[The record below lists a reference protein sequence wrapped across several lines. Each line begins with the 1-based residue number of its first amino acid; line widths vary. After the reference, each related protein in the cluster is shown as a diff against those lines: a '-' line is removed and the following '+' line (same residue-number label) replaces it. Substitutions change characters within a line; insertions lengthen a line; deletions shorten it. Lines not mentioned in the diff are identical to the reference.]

1 MSANNRN
8 INTLSTSNITYSKMD
23 DLRMLVK
30 LKLNITVVLS
40 SVLAYFVVAKGDIN
54 IVSLLILSLGG
65 FLVTGAANAFNQILE
80 KDYDKLMTRTADR
93 PLAAG
98 RMTISEGV
106 LIAGTMALI
115 GITLLSMFNPVAAI
129 LGTFAMVSYAFV
141 YTPMKRYTPLS
152 VWVGGI
158 PGALPVLIGTVAF
171 EGYIS
176 ITAIVLFVIQFLWQ
190 LPHFWAIGWLSYDD
204 YQKAGYKLLPV
215 KNQIRDNRIGLY
227 SVIWASFLIPVVIYS
242 LYIGLLGYLTFTVL
256 MMLTLGYIFKGW
268 KLYKEGNNE
277 QAKSLMF
284 YSFAYLP
291 LALIL
296 FIVGTSLI

>member
-1 MSANNRN
+1 MSTNNQN
-8 INTLSTSNITYSKMD
+8 INTIAAADVSYSKLD

-40 SVLAYFVVAKGDIN
+40 SVLAYFVVAQGDIN
-54 IVSLLILSLGG
+54 FVSLAILALGG

-80 KDYDKLMTRTADR
+80 KDYDILMTRTADR
-93 PLAAG
+93 PIAAG

-176 ITAIVLFVIQFLWQ
+176 MTAIVLFVIQFLWQ

-242 LYIGLLGYLTFTVL
+242 FYTGLLGYVTFIGL
-256 MMLTLGYIFKGW
+256 MMLTLGYIYKGW
-268 KLYKEGNNE
+268 KLYREGNME
-277 QAKSLMF
+277 QAKGLMF

>member
-1 MSANNRN
+1 MSKN
-8 INTLSTSNITYSKMD
+8 SQNITTVQVSEVTFSRFD
-23 DLRMLVK
+23 DLKMLVK
-30 LKLNITVVLS
+30 LKLNVTVVLS
-40 SVLAYFVVAKGDIN
+40 SVLAYLVVAKTN
-54 IVSLLILSLGG
+54 IDFVSLGILALGG

-80 KDYDKLMTRTADR
+80 KDYDKLMSRTANR

-106 LIAGTMALI
+106 LIAGTMALV
-115 GITLLSMFNPVAAI
+115 GITFLSMFNPVAAI
-129 LGTFAMVSYAFV
+129 LGTVAMVSYAFV

-176 ITAIVLFVIQFLWQ
+176 MVAIVLFTVQFLWQ

-215 KNQIRDNRIGLY
+215 KDQIRDNRIGLY
-227 SVIWASFLIPVVIYS
+227 SVIWASFLIPVAIFS
-242 LYIGLLGYLTFTVL
+242 LYSG
-256 MMLTLGYIFKGW
+256 MLGYITFALVMILNLGYIYQGW
-268 KLYKEGNNE
+268 KLYKHGNMQ
-277 QAKSLMF
+277 QAKGLMF

-291 LALIL
+291 LVLIL
-296 FIVGTSLI
+296 FIVGSSLL

>member
-8 INTLSTSNITYSKMD
+8 INTISTSNITYSKMD

>member
-1 MSANNRN
+1 MSNSNQN
-8 INTLSTSNITYSKMD
+8 IKSIKTTRVMYSKLD

-40 SVLAYFVVAKGDIN
+40 SVLAYFVVANGDVN
-54 IVSLLILSLGG
+54 FLSLAILALGG

-80 KDYDKLMTRTADR
+80 KDYDKLMARTSDR

-158 PGALPVLIGTVAF
+158 PGALPALIGTVAF
-171 EGYIS
+171 EGNIS
-176 ITAIVLFVIQFLWQ
+176 ITAIVLFVVQFLWQ
-190 LPHFWAIGWLSYDD
+190 LPHFWSIGWLSYDD

-215 KNQIRDNRIGLY
+215 KDQVRDNRIGLY
-227 SVIWASFLIPVVIYS
+227 SVIWASFLIPVTVYS
-242 LYIGLLGYLTFTVL
+242 LYIGLLGYITFACV
-256 MMLTLGYIFKGW
+256 MLLNFGYVFKGW
-268 KLYKEGNNE
+268 KLYRHGDME

-291 LALIL
+291 LALIF